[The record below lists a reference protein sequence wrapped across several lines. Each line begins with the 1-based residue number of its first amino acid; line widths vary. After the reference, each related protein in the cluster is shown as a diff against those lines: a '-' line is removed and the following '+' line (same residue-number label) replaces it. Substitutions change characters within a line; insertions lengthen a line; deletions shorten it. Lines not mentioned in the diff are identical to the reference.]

1 MTKKKKKSRAAEMET
16 NETSPPSLSER
27 AKTIAS
33 KSIKIFVDY
42 FLVIGMVLV
51 FILGVQLPQ
60 AGLAL
65 AKIPTEYICM
75 VVTFFIGGLQ
85 LKMDE
90 LLAGIKSY
98 KAIIWGLLG
107 ILLVTP
113 LLGMQITKT
122 IHFATLSD
130 ENMTTTR
137 SVVHANVSAIGPTEF
152 AIGLQ
157 VFFTA
162 PATMAIGI
170 VLVRRVL
177 L

>member
-16 NETSPPSLSER
+16 NETSPPFSER
-27 AKTIAS
+27 AKTVAS
-33 KSIKIFVDY
+33 KSIKIFADY

-51 FILGVQLPQ
+51 FILGVQLPR

-65 AKIPTEYICM
+65 AKIPTEYIC
-75 VVTFFIGGLQ
+75 VVVIFFIGGLQ